1 MQSGNSKT
9 MSFGRMNA
17 KVLVAKDI
25 KARFSDVQGIEEA
38 KEELVEL
45 VFFKTHVCACIAQAP
60 YISHHQSKRCC
71 KANYKYY
78 KRRKHTYKTLLYF

>member
-38 KEELVEL
+38 KEELVEIL
-45 VFFKTHVCACIAQAP
+45 IYCLSKLSCQHKCQSTNH
-60 YISHHQSKRCC
+60 IS
-71 KANYKYY
+71 
-78 KRRKHTYKTLLYF
+78 